1 MIAGE
6 SVSPLVAHAIARSE
20 HEEAALLNRI
30 APSHALP
37 EACPKGAKAFQ
48 NRARM
53 EGLGPSIGE
62 PGGPEGGQRRVRI
75 ERSRESRHLPE
86 ALQVLRPPGADHD
99 ETRAASM
106 HLGLG
111 GGEVS
116 NLLTAEDS
124 SEVADEGEDDRPVFP
139 GVAQRYRAA
148 VFVTDGEGSQSCR
161 ERAAHGAILLAS
173 AAPRP
178 PSTMG
183 GRRAHDEQCRDVGF
197 RAARTLMKGYG
208 GRILF
213 VDLTHG
219 TSRIDSLAEDT
230 ARALLGGNGLAARL
244 LLDHVPAMVD
254 AYDSANAVVF
264 AVGPITDTT
273 VPGNSRACVAS
284 KSPLT
289 GLFFDSTF
297 GGRWPATMKRTGF
310 DAIVITGQ
318 APAPVYLKVGEAGV
332 EVKPADSLWGH
343 TTRDT
348 VHAIQAVEGA
358 EVDVMAIGPAGEH
371 LVRFACLATYWKN
384 REGVAGRGGIGAVLG
399 AKRVK
404 AVVVTGGR
412 KTELADSALLKAL
425 LEEKREPLKTGTKA
439 LSVYGTSF
447 LVKPIN
453 TLGALGSYNL
463 RQETFADAQ
472 AISGEEMHAH
482 YHDKDTTC
490 LKCPVAC
497 GKQYEIRDGEL
508 LGLKAKMP
516 EYETIFAFGSML
528 GNAHA
533 GSLARANDLCDLLG
547 MDTIS
552 MGVTLSFVAEA
563 LERGWLDPR
572 EIGVPFGWGDWRGM
586 LRLVEMTATR
596 EGFGDRLAEGAW
608 RLAESVH
615 PEATRTVYAVKRLEL
630 PAHSARAL
638 KGMSIGYA
646 TATRGGSHHDTRPTP
661 QYAQGYD
668 RRGTDG
674 KPEFAVRSQHFTAVD
689 DSLVLCRFTSER
701 GFGLFVEEP
710 YARMVRAVTG
720 WDMSVEELELVGER
734 VINLERLF
742 NVREGVR
749 RRDDV
754 LPWRVM
760 HEPIPDGP
768 SAGMH
773 CPPDELAGMLDR
785 YYDLRGWDT
794 DGVPTAER
802 LQSLGLR

>member
-1 MIAGE
+1 
-6 SVSPLVAHAIARSE
+6 
-20 HEEAALLNRI
+20 
-30 APSHALP
+30 
-37 EACPKGAKAFQ
+37 
-48 NRARM
+48 
-53 EGLGPSIGE
+53 
-62 PGGPEGGQRRVRI
+62 
-75 ERSRESRHLPE
+75 
-86 ALQVLRPPGADHD
+86 
-99 ETRAASM
+99 
-106 HLGLG
+106 
-111 GGEVS
+111 
-116 NLLTAEDS
+116 
-124 SEVADEGEDDRPVFP
+124 
-139 GVAQRYRAA
+139 
-148 VFVTDGEGSQSCR
+148 
-161 ERAAHGAILLAS
+161 
-173 AAPRP
+173 
-178 PSTMG
+178 
-183 GRRAHDEQCRDVGF
+183 
-197 RAARTLMKGYG
+197 MKGYG
-208 GRILF
+208 GHILH
-213 VDLTHG
+213 VDA
-219 TSRIDSLAEDT
+219 TSGRSRVDPVSET
-230 ARALLGGNGLAARL
+230 FARGLLGGNGFAARL
-244 LLDHVPAMVD
+244 LLDHVPAGIDPYD
-254 AYDSANAVVF
+254 AANAVIF
-264 AVGPITDTT
+264 AVGPVTDTT
-273 VPGNSRACVAS
+273 VPGNSRACVAT

-297 GGRWPATMKRTGF
+297 GGRWPCTMKRTGF

-318 APAPVYLKVGEAGV
+318 SPHPVYLKVGEAGV
-332 EVKPADSLWGH
+332 EVKPATPLWGK

-348 VHAIQAVEGA
+348 VHAIQAIEGA
-358 EVDVMAIGPAGEH
+358 DTDVIAIGPAGER
-371 LVRFACLATYWKN
+371 LVRFACMATYWKN

-404 AVVVTGGR
+404 AVVVGGAR
-412 KTELADSALLKAL
+412 KTEVADSALLKAL
-425 LEEKREPLKTGTKA
+425 LEEKREPLMTGTKA
-439 LSVYGTSF
+439 LSTYGTSF

-453 TLGALGSYNL
+453 TLGALGAYNL
-463 RQETFADAQ
+463 RQETFAESA
-472 AISGEEMHAH
+472 AISGEEMHAL
-482 YHDKDTTC
+482 YHDRDTTC

-508 LGLKAKMP
+508 AGLKAKMP

-528 GNAHA
+528 GNSHA

-563 LERGWLDPR
+563 LERGWLSP
-572 EIGVPFGWGDWRGM
+572 EELGVPFGWGDWRGM
-586 LRLVEMTATR
+586 LRLIEMTAAR
-596 EGFGDRLAEGAW
+596 EGFGDRLAEGSW

-615 PEATRTVYAVKRLEL
+615 PEATKAVYAVKRLEL

-701 GFGLFVEEP
+701 GFGLYVEEP

-720 WDMSVEELELVGER
+720 WDMGVEELERVGER

-749 RRDDV
+749 RKDDV

-760 HEPIPDGP
+760 HEPIPEGP

-773 CPPDELAGMLDR
+773 CPPDELALMLDR

-794 DGVPTAER
+794 DGVPTAVR
-802 LQSLGLR
+802 LQSLGLT

>member
-1 MIAGE
+1 
-6 SVSPLVAHAIARSE
+6 
-20 HEEAALLNRI
+20 
-30 APSHALP
+30 
-37 EACPKGAKAFQ
+37 
-48 NRARM
+48 
-53 EGLGPSIGE
+53 
-62 PGGPEGGQRRVRI
+62 
-75 ERSRESRHLPE
+75 
-86 ALQVLRPPGADHD
+86 
-99 ETRAASM
+99 
-106 HLGLG
+106 
-111 GGEVS
+111 
-116 NLLTAEDS
+116 
-124 SEVADEGEDDRPVFP
+124 
-139 GVAQRYRAA
+139 
-148 VFVTDGEGSQSCR
+148 
-161 ERAAHGAILLAS
+161 
-173 AAPRP
+173 
-178 PSTMG
+178 
-183 GRRAHDEQCRDVGF
+183 
-197 RAARTLMKGYG
+197 MKGYG

-213 VDLTHG
+213 VDVTRG
-219 TSRIDSLAEDT
+219 ASRVEMLGEET
-230 ARALLGGNGLAARL
+230 ARALLGGNGLAVRL
-244 LLDHVPAMVD
+244 LVDHVPAGTDPYD
-254 AYDSANAVVF
+254 AANAVVF
-264 AVGPITDTT
+264 AVGPVTDTT

-310 DAIVITGQ
+310 DAIVIEGQ
-318 APAPVYLKVGEAGV
+318 AAAPIYLKVGEAGV
-332 EVKPADSLWGH
+332 EVKPASGLWGK

-348 VHAIQAVEGA
+348 VHAVQAVEGA
-358 EVDVMAIGPAGEH
+358 DTDVIAIGPAGENR
-371 LVRFACLATYWKN
+371 VRFACLATYWRN

-404 AVVVTGGR
+404 AVVVTGR
-412 KTELADSALLKAL
+412 SKTAIADPAALKAL
-425 LEEKREPLKTGTKA
+425 LDEKREPLAAGTKA
-439 LSVYGTSF
+439 LSTYGTSF

-463 RQETFADAQ
+463 RQETFAEAL
-472 AISGEEMHAH
+472 AISGEEMHAR
-482 YHDKDTTC
+482 YHDRDTTC

-508 LGLKAKMP
+508 SGVKAKMP
-516 EYETIFAFGSML
+516 EYETIFAFGTML

-533 GSLARANDLCDLLG
+533 GSLAKANDLCDLLG

-552 MGVTLSFVAEA
+552 MGVTLAFTAEA
-563 LERGWLDPR
+563 LERGWLTPG
-572 EIGVPFGWGDWRGM
+572 EVGGPFGWGDWRGM
-586 LRLVEMTATR
+586 LRLVEMTAAR

-615 PEATRTVYAVKRLEL
+615 PEATRSVYAVKRLEL

-674 KPEFAVRSQHFTAVD
+674 KPEFAIRSQHFTAVD

-701 GFGLFVEEP
+701 GFGLYVEEP

-720 WDMSVEELELVGER
+720 WDMSVEELERVGER
-734 VINLERLF
+734 VINLERIF

-749 RRDDV
+749 RADDA

-768 SAGMH
+768 SAGMY
-773 CPPDELAGMLDR
+773 CPPEELAAMLDR
-785 YYDLRGWDT
+785 YYALRGWNS
-794 DGVPTAER
+794 DGVPTDAR
-802 LQSLGLR
+802 LASLGLA

>member
-1 MIAGE
+1 
-6 SVSPLVAHAIARSE
+6 
-20 HEEAALLNRI
+20 
-30 APSHALP
+30 
-37 EACPKGAKAFQ
+37 
-48 NRARM
+48 
-53 EGLGPSIGE
+53 
-62 PGGPEGGQRRVRI
+62 
-75 ERSRESRHLPE
+75 
-86 ALQVLRPPGADHD
+86 
-99 ETRAASM
+99 
-106 HLGLG
+106 
-111 GGEVS
+111 
-116 NLLTAEDS
+116 
-124 SEVADEGEDDRPVFP
+124 
-139 GVAQRYRAA
+139 
-148 VFVTDGEGSQSCR
+148 
-161 ERAAHGAILLAS
+161 
-173 AAPRP
+173 
-178 PSTMG
+178 
-183 GRRAHDEQCRDVGF
+183 
-197 RAARTLMKGYG
+197 MKGYG

-213 VDLTHG
+213 VDVTRG
-219 TSRIDSLAEDT
+219 TSRVEALGEDT

-244 LLDHVPAMVD
+244 LLDHVPAGTDPYD
-254 AYDSANAVVF
+254 AANAVVF
-264 AVGPITDTT
+264 AVGPVTDTT
-273 VPGNSRACVAS
+273 VPGNSRACVAA

-289 GLFFDSTF
+289 GFFFDSTF
-297 GGRWPATMKRTGF
+297 GGRWPCTMKRTGF
-310 DAIVITGQ
+310 DAIVITGRAAQ
-318 APAPVYLKVGEAGV
+318 PVYLKVGEAGV
-332 EVKPADSLWGH
+332 EVKPASVLWGK

-348 VHAIQAVEGA
+348 VHAIQAVEGPDA
-358 EVDVMAIGPAGEH
+358 DVVAIGPAGER
-371 LVRFACLATYWKN
+371 LVRFACMVTYWKN

-404 AVVVTGGR
+404 AVVVAGVQ
-412 KTELADSALLKAL
+412 KTEVADPALLKAL

-439 LSVYGTSF
+439 LSTYGTSF

-453 TLGALGSYNL
+453 TLGALGAYNL
-463 RQETFADAQ
+463 RQETFAESA
-472 AISGEEMHAH
+472 AISGEEMHAL
-482 YHDKDTTC
+482 YHDRDTTC

-497 GKQYEIRDGEL
+497 GKQYEIRGGEL
-508 LGLKAKMP
+508 AGLKAKMP

-563 LERGWLDPR
+563 LERGWISQD
-572 EIGVPFGWGDWRGM
+572 EIGVPFGWGEWRGM
-586 LRLVEMTATR
+586 LRLIEMTAAR
-596 EGFGDRLAEGAW
+596 EGFGDRLAEGGW

-615 PEATRTVYAVKRLEL
+615 PEATKTVYAVKRLEL

-668 RRGTDG
+668 RKGTAG

-710 YARMVRAVTG
+710 YARMVSAITG
-720 WDMSVEELELVGER
+720 WDTTVEELERVGER

-749 RRDDV
+749 RKDDA

-773 CPPDELAGMLDR
+773 CPPAELSMMLDR
-785 YYDLRGWDT
+785 YYDLRGWDA
-794 DGVPTAER
+794 DGVPTTAR
-802 LQSLGLR
+802 LSALGL

>member
-1 MIAGE
+1 
-6 SVSPLVAHAIARSE
+6 
-20 HEEAALLNRI
+20 
-30 APSHALP
+30 
-37 EACPKGAKAFQ
+37 
-48 NRARM
+48 
-53 EGLGPSIGE
+53 
-62 PGGPEGGQRRVRI
+62 
-75 ERSRESRHLPE
+75 
-86 ALQVLRPPGADHD
+86 
-99 ETRAASM
+99 
-106 HLGLG
+106 
-111 GGEVS
+111 
-116 NLLTAEDS
+116 
-124 SEVADEGEDDRPVFP
+124 
-139 GVAQRYRAA
+139 
-148 VFVTDGEGSQSCR
+148 
-161 ERAAHGAILLAS
+161 
-173 AAPRP
+173 
-178 PSTMG
+178 
-183 GRRAHDEQCRDVGF
+183 
-197 RAARTLMKGYG
+197 MKGYG

-213 VDLTHG
+213 VDLTRG

-230 ARALLGGNGLAARL
+230 ARALLGGNGLAVRL
-244 LLDHVPAMVD
+244 LFDHVPALVD

-332 EVKPADSLWGH
+332 EGKPADSLWGH

-348 VHAIQAVEGA
+348 VHAIQAVEGG
-358 EVDVMAIGPAGEH
+358 EVDVMAIGPAGER

-453 TLGALGSYNL
+453 TLGALCSYNL

-674 KPEFAVRSQHFTAVD
+674 KPEFALRSQHFTAVD